1 MVLGE
6 SVFVNFEI
14 CSSISFSIV
23 RCACSSGNS
32 QITVEIWGVCGLRHA
47 VNRTPSALPM
57 SSGQRVCKIDSNS
70 SHSSVEGKVLIKIL
84 VNIITLFSLERLLT
98 GFKVALDIWL
108 SKQII
113 IRSVKT
119 ALFVGTTLAFINHGD
134 LIVSGSLTPQ
144 CWIKMGLTC
153 LVPYSVASWT
163 ATKAKLDMLSA

>member
-84 VNIITLFSLERLLT
+84 VNIITLFFVGETLER
-98 GFKVALDIWL
+98 F
-108 SKQII
+108 
-113 IRSVKT
+113 
-119 ALFVGTTLAFINHGD
+119 
-134 LIVSGSLTPQ
+134 
-144 CWIKMGLTC
+144 
-153 LVPYSVASWT
+153 
-163 ATKAKLDMLSA
+163 